1 VAAAIAVVAVQKE
14 GLHQPIRKH
23 EKECHAKV
31 AKLPVVVVAA
41 KKAAT
46 RAEVEKAVNLSLGK
60 HKNAWIFPGVFVGI
74 FHRKNKF

>member
-1 VAAAIAVVAVQKE
+1 
-14 GLHQPIRKH
+14 
-23 EKECHAKV
+23 
-31 AKLPVVVVAA
+31 VVVAA